1 MVGVINPPDPATGQ
15 TLQGWRDGHQNV
27 TMKLPYGE
35 PWIPQRESCPEDE
48 HGGVLKKKDG
58 LSLFDPP
65 NASAT
70 ASAREGEPT
79 GGGGGPFGGGGSEVG
94 AATAGMMRGGSKSAR
109 ERLLWLELWVHSL
122 GIVACDHIRS

>member
-79 GGGGGPFGGGGSEVG
+79 GGGGGPFGGGGSEAGAGTGDSGNDARRIEVSEGAIIVAGIVG
-94 AATAGMMRGGSKSAR
+94 ALAWYRG
-109 ERLLWLELWVHSL
+109 L
-122 GIVACDHIRS
+122 